1 MKINFSKYSG
11 AGNNFIVIDNR
22 ESFFN
27 LSKEQISRLLD
38 INIGIGGDGLI
49 LINKSE
55 KYDFEVVHYT
65 PDGNLGS
72 LCGNGTRSAIAHAY
86 KKKIIKIDTIFEA
99 YDGVHNASVVDDELI
114 EMQMKIN

>member
-27 LSKEQISRLLD
+27 LAKEQISRLLD

-55 KYDFEVVHYT
+55 KYD
-65 PDGNLGS
+65 
-72 LCGNGTRSAIAHAY
+72 
-86 KKKIIKIDTIFEA
+86 
-99 YDGVHNASVVDDELI
+99 
-114 EMQMKIN
+114 

>member
-55 KYDFEVVHYT
+55 KHDFNVFIIH
-65 PDGNLGS
+65 LM
-72 LCGNGTRSAIAHAY
+72 AI
-86 KKKIIKIDTIFEA
+86 
-99 YDGVHNASVVDDELI
+99 
-114 EMQMKIN
+114 

>member
-22 ESFFN
+22 KSFFN
-27 LSKEQISRLLD
+27 LPKEQISRLLD

-55 KYDFEVVHYT
+55 KYEF
-65 PDGNLGS
+65 
-72 LCGNGTRSAIAHAY
+72 
-86 KKKIIKIDTIFEA
+86 
-99 YDGVHNASVVDDELI
+99 
-114 EMQMKIN
+114 